1 MNKPLRGVG
10 TAGYVTTFSKVYI
23 ANTDT
28 GDNSLCIQVRQL
40 GNNAW
45 GIGVTVV
52 NITTFVHSSQDH
64 FNDFFI
70 FFHRTK
76 MSRKLKF

>member
-1 MNKPLRGVG
+1 MLPSSMNKPLRGVG

-28 GDNSLCIQVRQL
+28 GIILCASKFANWGNSV
-40 GNNAW
+40 G
-45 GIGVTVV
+45 GIGVTEV

-64 FNDFFI
+64 FNDFFY
-70 FFHRTK
+70 FF
-76 MSRKLKF
+76 S